1 MASLVAKFITK
12 KILKERVQNNFGTED
27 PYFETVPAT
36 RLDGKP
42 TDKVKKRPKALPPG
56 VSKHDGKVLTKVK
69 RRAWRLDMCL
79 FSLCGVRFGWGS
91 AIGLIPAIGDA
102 IDALMALMVFRT
114 CCKVE
119 GGLPQ
124 GLKAKMMFN
133 IVVDF
138 ALGLVPFVGDIAD
151 AAFRCNTKNA
161 VLLES
166 HLREKGKKNL
176 RQSGVPI
183 PDIDPSDSVI
193 FDQRRRE
200 DHDSDGS
207 NYADRQPQRNGT
219 MSSRPDGTR
228 RSDRMNAE
236 DVNGRS
242 NNRRAD
248 RTAEPAVP
256 ANAKVRDMGRSGWF
270 NFGRSRATD
279 LEAGREAF
287 ANEPAVPSRH
297 QSRRERRG
305 EI

>member
-1 MASLVAKFITK
+1 MASFIVKFITK

-124 GLKAKMMFN
+124 GVKTKMIFN
-133 IVVDF
+133 IIVDF
-138 ALGLVPFVGDIAD
+138 ALGLVPFVGDMFD

-166 HLREKGKKNL
+166 YLREKGRKNL

-183 PDIDPSDSVI
+183 PEIDPSDSVI
-193 FDQRRRE
+193 FDQRRR
-200 DHDSDGS
+200 DDPDSDGS
-207 NYADRQPQRNGT
+207 VHVDRQPQRNGT

-228 RSDRMNAE
+228 RH
-236 DVNGRS
+236 
-242 NNRRAD
+242 D
-248 RTAEPAVP
+248 RTAEPTVP
-256 ANAKVRDMGRSGWF
+256 ANAKVRDTGRSGWF
-270 NFGRSRATD
+270 NFGRGRATD
-279 LEAGREAF
+279 LEAGGDNTADRST
-287 ANEPAVPSRH
+287 VPTRH
-297 QSRRERRG
+297 QSNNERRRE
-305 EI
+305 I